1 MNEEMLKEKDLW
13 KFKLKITLP
22 LCVLGKQLST
32 FLIEHGYAAEK
43 INLMPT
49 EQEIGKLASLIS
61 DQSAVE
67 VSNMWGKTE
76 ETY

>member
-1 MNEEMLKEKDLW
+1 M
-13 KFKLKITLP
+13 
-22 LCVLGKQLST
+22 CVLGKQLST

-67 VSNMWGKTE
+67 GCNMWRKTKN
-76 ETY
+76 Y